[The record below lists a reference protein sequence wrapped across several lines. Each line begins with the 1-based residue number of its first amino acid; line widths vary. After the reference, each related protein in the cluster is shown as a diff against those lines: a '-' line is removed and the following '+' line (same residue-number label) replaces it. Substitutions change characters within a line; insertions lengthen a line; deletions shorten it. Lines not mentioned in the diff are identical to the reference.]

1 MAVNPPNSTL
11 MAVQFFN
18 EVEVKVLWV
27 PDCRTNLLVNLTLLF
42 FAHHIVEYPV
52 IEAASYSKSYSVLE
66 KIDFELWH
74 IFTAYVD

>member
-1 MAVNPPNSTL
+1 MGTRLQDQFASLPNTG
-11 MAVQFFN
+11 VF
-18 EVEVKVLWV
+18 
-27 PDCRTNLLVNLTLLF
+27 LF